1 MFSTFHPSDPNT
13 VEIYMRTQIAITNSK
28 ESINIM
34 APYSETNNKRFR
46 GKGGKFDRQTGAWVF
61 PVTPAVT
68 ELITTLWGIPSQLV
82 RIRVDKSQITG
93 SNEWMIGGYKLA
105 CRRHRDRAVEMPA
118 GVQVEE
124 GGWADSGGSMKHP
137 KPECDGDCIT
147 LSVVV
152 HRSFAEA
159 HGLEIIAEDT
169 DSQSEHV
176 NQLAGFTDDELLA
189 EATRRGLL
197 IADAA

>member
-1 MFSTFHPSDPNT
+1 MFSSLRPSDPNT
-13 VEIYMRTQIAITNSK
+13 VNLYMKTLISITTIK
-28 ESINIM
+28 ESISIM
-34 APYSETNNKRFR
+34 APFSETNNKRFR
-46 GKGGKFDRQTGAWVF
+46 SKGGKFDRPSGAWVF

-68 ELITTLWGIPSQLV
+68 DLITTLWGIPSQLV

-118 GVQVEE
+118 GVQIEE
-124 GGWADSGGSMKHP
+124 GGWTDSGGSMKHP

-159 HGLEIIAEDT
+159 HGHEIIAEHS
-169 DSQSEHV
+169 DSPSETSSRLHE
-176 NQLAGFTDDELLA
+176 FTDNALLA
-189 EATRRGLL
+189 EATRRGL